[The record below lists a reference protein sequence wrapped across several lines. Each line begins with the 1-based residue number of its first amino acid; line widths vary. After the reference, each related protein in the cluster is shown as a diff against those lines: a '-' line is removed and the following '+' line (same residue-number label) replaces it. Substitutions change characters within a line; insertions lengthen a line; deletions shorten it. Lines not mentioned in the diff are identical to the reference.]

1 MKEKDVRVRTPT
13 TSDVKSAYRKK
24 LYRKRTMEEVGRRFS
39 YTINDATDSSSENDP
54 AKQTVD
60 ASIDTVRYAGDQVS
74 ETVRAY
80 SRKLSDRPKGEDVK
94 RSEALRTESVKV
106 DPEKVQS
113 TSKNIQ
119 KARIKKNYAK
129 TAREAHQGA
138 KTAGKNGAKAGKKAA
153 EDTTSAV
160 SAAMQ
165 KITEFIAEHPVE
177 TILGALV
184 IIILLAFMCTLNS
197 CGMIFGGVS
206 GGSVSA
212 TYTAE
217 DADIRGAE
225 ADYQAKEAAL
235 QTKMNN
241 VESLY
246 PGYDEYQTDFD
257 SLGHNAWH
265 LASVLTV
272 IHQDFTRADV
282 QGSLTSLFNAQY
294 TFTVTAQSE
303 TRYRTERRTGYTL
316 VYDYD
321 EDGIA
326 IGYHYEPYTYY
337 VEVPYTY
344 TILTAKMVN
353 NGLDNVINN
362 LGLSADD
369 LELYEYL
376 NQTKGEKDYLF

>member
-1 MKEKDVRVRTPT
+1 KKAE
-13 TSDVKSAYRKK
+13 SKK
-24 LYRKRTMEEVGRRFS
+24 LQKDKIKR
-39 YTINDATDSSSENDP
+39 D
-54 AKQTVD
+54 
-60 ASIDTVRYAGDQVS
+60 
-74 ETVRAY
+74 
-80 SRKLSDRPKGEDVK
+80 
-94 RSEALRTESVKV
+94 
-106 DPEKVQS
+106 
-113 TSKNIQ
+113 
-119 KARIKKNYAK
+119 YAK
-129 TAREAHQGA
+129 KAREAQKGA
-138 KTAGKNGAKAGKKAA
+138 KTAGKKGAKAGKKAA
-153 EDTTSAV
+153 EDTGSAV

-184 IIILLAFMCTLNS
+184 IIILLAFMSTLNS

-217 DADIRGAE
+217 DADIWGAE
-225 ADYQAKEAAL
+225 TDYQAKEAAL
-235 QTKMNN
+235 RTKMNS

-246 PGYDEYQTDFD
+246 PGYDEYRTDYGTI
-257 SLGHNAWH
+257 GHNAWH

-282 QGSLTSLFNAQY
+282 QGSLTNLFDAQY
-294 TFTVTAQSE
+294 TFTVTSQSE
-303 TRYRTERRTGYTL
+303 TRYRTERRTGYSL

-321 EDGIA
+321 EDGVA
-326 IGYHYEPYTYY
+326 IGSHYVPYTYY
-337 VEVPYTY
+337 VQVPYTY

-376 NQTKGEKDYLF
+376 NQTKGEKAHLF

>member
-1 MKEKDVRVRTPT
+1 MDK
-13 TSDVKSAYRKK
+13 KK
-24 LYRKRTMEEVGRRFS
+24 LYRKRTMEEVAKRFS
-39 YTINDATDSSSENDP
+39 YTVDKASDSADTADP
-54 AKQTVD
+54 ARQTVD
-60 ASIDTVRYAGDQVS
+60 TAIDTTRFAGK
-74 ETVRAY
+74 ETAEVIKSY
-80 SRKLSDRPKGEDVK
+80 SRKLKAKSASEENKPSDHLK
-94 RSEALRTESVKV
+94 SESVRASPGNNAESKAPDKAHM
-106 DPEKVQS
+106 DPKQA
-113 TSKNIQ
+113 Q
-119 KARIKKNYAK
+119 KDRIKKNYAK
-129 TAREAHQGA
+129 TTREAQKGA
-138 KTAGKNGAKAGKKAA
+138 KTAGKKGAKAGKKAA
-153 EDTTSAV
+153 EDTGSAV
-160 SAAMQ
+160 SAALQ
-165 KITEFIAEHPVE
+165 KVTELIAEHPIG
-177 TILGALV
+177 TILGAL
-184 IIILLAFMCTLNS
+184 IFIILLAFMCTLNS

-225 ADYQAKEAAL
+225 ADYKAKESAL

-246 PGYDEYQTDFD
+246 PGYDEYRRDYGN
-257 SLGHNAWH
+257 LGHDPWH

-272 IHQDFTRADV
+272 LHQDFTRAGV
-282 QGSLTSLFNAQY
+282 QGSLTSLFDAQY

-303 TRYRTERRTGYTL
+303 TRYRTERRTGYIL

-321 EDGIA
+321 EDGVA
-326 IGYHYEPYTYY
+326 IGSHYEPYTYY
-337 VEVPYTY
+337 VQVPYTY

-376 NQTKGEKDYLF
+376 NQTKGEKAHLF